1 MIDKKRG
8 IWYNLSAMKKY
19 TCILF
24 DLDGTLTYSHPGIHA
39 CFRYALEQLGL
50 GEAKEE
56 QLRKCIG
63 PSLMYSFQ
71 NYFGLD
77 EETARLATAKYRE
90 RYEVDGWQE
99 NSPIEGA
106 LETLKALKQ
115 AGYKLAMATSKPLVY
130 AGRIAKKFG
139 FSEYFDVE
147 VGSGI
152 DGSFPT
158 KASVIAECMRRLN
171 VTAEECLM
179 IGDRHHDAEGAK
191 ENGMD
196 CVLLRIGYAENEEEF
211 ISAAPE
217 YVMEDFAELRTFLL

>member
-1 MIDKKRG
+1 
-8 IWYNLSAMKKY
+8 MKKY

-24 DLDGTLTYSHPGIHA
+24 DLDGTLTYSHPGIYGCIH
-39 CFRYALEQLGL
+39 YALQQLGL
-50 GEAKEE
+50 GEPKEE

-71 NYFGLD
+71 NYFGMD

-90 RYEVDGWQE
+90 RYAVKGWAE
-99 NSPIEGA
+99 NAPIEGA
-106 LETLKALKQ
+106 VETLKTLKQ
-115 AGYKLAMATSKPLVY
+115 AGYKLAMATSKPLIY
-130 AGRIAKKFG
+130 AEKIAKTFG
-139 FSEYFDVE
+139 FSDYFDVE

-171 VTAEECLM
+171 ATADECLM

-191 ENGMD
+191 ENGVD
-196 CVLLRIGYAENEEEF
+196 CVLLKVGYAENEEEF
-211 ISAAPE
+211 IAAAPE
-217 YVMEDFAELRTFLL
+217 YVFDGFEELKSLLL